1 MLLHAVGFEWGV
13 LEDNMNTSYSVDFN
27 TGVKRTGARSM
38 HVGAYVTDFGNWF
51 KLPLAANLGEFYYQF
66 AYRFGSASPT
76 ATRPILKW
84 CKGANVLGGIKLNHI
99 YRRLELWTG
108 NFATKVADG
117 SRVLDP
123 NTWYVVEVYVKIADA
138 GGVIT
143 LRVDMLEDAA
153 FSGDT
158 RPAADADVDNLV
170 HGSLDGTESYFDDLI
185 VHDTTGPVNNSWP
198 NGGKVVLLLPSADGA
213 NLQWTPAP
221 GPGHYAAVDETPPSG
236 TDYLRSTTPDMVDEL
251 SLGDL
256 PPEALSVK
264 AVLLHA
270 WALKGSIVSPT
281 RLQLGMKLGG
291 SDYYSPDLALG
302 TSQGLIKY
310 LWNEH
315 PGGGAFSVADV
326 NGAQLLLKS
335 RT

>member
-1 MLLHAVGFEWGV
+1 MLLHAIGFEWGAH
-13 LEDNMNTSYSVDFN
+13 EDNIVVSGSSVQFGTSF
-27 TGVKRTGARSM
+27 KRTGARSLRM
-38 HVGAYVTDFGNWF
+38 YNSSADFGGWCR
-51 KLPLAANLGEFYYQF
+51 LPLAANLSEFYYQF
-66 AYRFGSASPT
+66 AYFYPGTPT
-76 ATRPILKW
+76 AIRPILKW
-84 CKGANVLGGIKLNHI
+84 CKGANVLGGIKFNHT

-117 SRVLDP
+117 VRVLDP
-123 NTWYVVEVYVKIADA
+123 NIWYVVEVYVKIADS
-138 GGVIT
+138 GGVIIM
-143 LRVDMLEDAA
+143 RVDMLEDAA

-158 RPAADADVDNLV
+158 KPAADADVDNLV
-170 HGSLDGTESYFDDLI
+170 HGSLDGSESYFDDLI

-198 NGGKVVLLLPSADGA
+198 NGGKVALLLPSADGA
-213 NLQWTPAP
+213 ALQWTPAP
-221 GPGHYAAVDETPPSG
+221 GPGHYSAVDETPPSG
-236 TDYLRSTTPDMVDEL
+236 TDYLRSAAPDQVDEL

-256 PPEALSVK
+256 PPEALAVK

-270 WALKGSIVSPT
+270 WALKGSVVSPT

-291 SDYYSPDLALG
+291 VDYYSPDLTLG
-302 TSQGLIKY
+302 TSQGLARH

-335 RT
+335 RA